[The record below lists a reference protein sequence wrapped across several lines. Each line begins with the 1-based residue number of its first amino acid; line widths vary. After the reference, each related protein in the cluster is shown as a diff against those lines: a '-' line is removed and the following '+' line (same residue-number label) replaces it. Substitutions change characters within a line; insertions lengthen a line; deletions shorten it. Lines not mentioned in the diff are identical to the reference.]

1 MAVLEGDEWSV
12 ALPCGTSM
20 RDLAAA
26 LSVDW
31 LVAASR
37 HPLGA
42 PVVALDPDAADE
54 RAIAC
59 WEDGCG
65 SGLPVLGPDTPP
77 SKLLGLLRKR
87 AFPMLPQRDAEECG
101 RCGLDCL
108 GLAGEIV
115 QGRRAFEDCQVASS
129 KGVAVTVGGR
139 RLDLGGFPA
148 DLLRRTLRG
157 LLSSLKG
164 YREGASVRIDLD

>member
-12 ALPCGTSM
+12 ALPCDTSM

-26 LSVDW
+26 LAVDW

-37 HPLGA
+37 RPLGA
-42 PVVALDPDAADE
+42 PAVALDSDAADD
-54 RAIAC
+54 RTIAF

-87 AFPMLPQRDAEECG
+87 AFPMLPQRDADECG

-115 QGRRAFEDCQVASS
+115 QGRRTFEGCRVASS
-129 KGVAVTVGGR
+129 NGVSVTVGGR
-139 RLDLGGFPA
+139 RLDLGDFPA
-148 DLLRRTLRG
+148 DMVGRTLRG
-157 LLSSLKG
+157 LLSALKG
-164 YREGASVRIDLD
+164 YREGAPVRIDLD